1 MLTLIYSQWGDKKT
15 STKEKVEDQGQTG
28 ILDVLGSFIQDYTPD
43 DINRT
48 LDSYTVSFK
57 YHQYSILTLIKTYV
71 TQIFFCLTGKNNAA
85 REEKND

>member
-1 MLTLIYSQWGDKKT
+1 MFTLIYSQWGDKKI

-57 YHQYSILTLIKTYV
+57 YHQYWILTLIKTYV
-71 TQIFFCLTGKNNAA
+71 T
-85 REEKND
+85 